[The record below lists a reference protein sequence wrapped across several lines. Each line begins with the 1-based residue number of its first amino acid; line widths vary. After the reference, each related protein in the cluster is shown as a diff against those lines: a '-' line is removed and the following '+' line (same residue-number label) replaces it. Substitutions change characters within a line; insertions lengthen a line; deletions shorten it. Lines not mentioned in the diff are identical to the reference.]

1 MLAMM
6 LTAGA
11 SCAAR
16 AAGSPAAQSPGREI
30 ILAVG
35 ESRRVPD
42 AAATVAFEQ
51 VVGDSRCP
59 TGVTCI
65 SAGDA
70 SVRIRIETQGTTP
83 ARYVLHTHVASGREA
98 RHDAVRVRLVSL
110 TPHPVGDAKPRP
122 EEYRVT
128 LLVEAG
134 TR

>member
-1 MLAMM
+1 MVAVMLV
-6 LTAGA
+6 AGA

-16 AAGSPAAQSPGREI
+16 AAGSPPAQTPGREI
-30 ILAVG
+30 VLAAG

-51 VVGDSRCP
+51 VVQDSRCP

-70 SVRIRIETQGTTP
+70 AVRIRIETQGAAP
-83 ARYVLHTHVASGREA
+83 ARYVLHTHVASAREV
-98 RHDAVRVRLVSL
+98 RHEAVRVRLVSL
-110 TPHPVGDAKPRP
+110 APHPAGDRKPRP

-134 TR
+134 AR